1 MRKTVIAAAAA
12 ALVLVGLVFYLT
24 KAGGSSDVALTQEA
38 AEASASAAATVA
50 PSPSPGV
57 ELAKWAGRVCVARDG
72 VGATLVDLG
81 KDLTYDPNSGISVA
95 DQFQVQLDAH
105 LGEINAA
112 MEELGTALGGV
123 PVDYVDASKIVTQVQ
138 ASGETLMK
146 ARDETAVQIDAAR
159 NSQDP
164 LSLAA
169 ALVQAGIS
177 AKSTFDA
184 GKEFIK
190 VLDEATSST
199 RGDLG
204 KAFEAAP
211 QC

>member
-24 KAGGSSDVALTQEA
+24 RAGGSSDVALIA
-38 AEASASAAATVA
+38 NAEASASAVATVA

-112 MEELGTALGGV
+112 MEKLGTALGGV
-123 PVDYVDASKIVTQVQ
+123 PIDYVDASEIVTQVQ
-138 ASGETLMK
+138 ASGNTLMK
-146 ARDETAVQIDAAR
+146 ARDETAVHIDAAR

-190 VLDEATSST
+190 ALDEATSST

>member
-24 KAGGSSDVALTQEA
+24 RAGGSSDVALIAT
-38 AEASASAAATVA
+38 AEASASAVATVA

-105 LGEINAA
+105 LGDINAA

-123 PVDYVDASKIVTQVQ
+123 PIDYVDASEIVTQVQ

-146 ARDETAVQIDAAR
+146 ARDETAVHIDAAR

>member
-24 KAGGSSDVALTQEA
+24 RAGGSSDVALVA
-38 AEASASAAATVA
+38 NAEASASAVATVA

-112 MEELGTALGGV
+112 MEKLGTALGGV

-146 ARDETAVQIDAAR
+146 ARDETAVHIDAAR

-184 GKEFIK
+184 GKEFNK
-190 VLDEATSST
+190 VLDDATSST

>member
-1 MRKTVIAAAAA
+1 MRKTVIAAVAA

-24 KAGGSSDVALTQEA
+24 KAGGSSDVALIA
-38 AEASASAAATVA
+38 NAEASASAAATVA

>member
-24 KAGGSSDVALTQEA
+24 RAGGSSDVALVA
-38 AEASASAAATVA
+38 NAEASASAVATVA

-81 KDLTYDPNSGISVA
+81 KDLTYDPNSGISAA

-123 PVDYVDASKIVTQVQ
+123 PIDYVDASEIVTQVQ
-138 ASGETLMK
+138 ASGKTLMK
-146 ARDETAVQIDAAR
+146 ARDETAVHIDAAR

-184 GKEFIK
+184 GKEFVK
-190 VLDEATSST
+190 VLDDATSST

>member
-24 KAGGSSDVALTQEA
+24 KAGGSSDVALIA
-38 AEASASAAATVA
+38 NAEASASAAATVA

-95 DQFQVQLDAH
+95 DQFQIQLDAH

-146 ARDETAVQIDAAR
+146 ARDETAVHIDAAR

-190 VLDEATSST
+190 VLDDATSST

>member
-1 MRKTVIAAAAA
+1 MRKTVIAAVAA

-24 KAGGSSDVALTQEA
+24 RAGGSSDVALVA
-38 AEASASAAATVA
+38 NAEASASAVATVA

-112 MEELGTALGGV
+112 MEKLGTALGGV

-146 ARDETAVQIDAAR
+146 ARDEAAVHIDAAR
-159 NSQDP
+159 NSEDP

>member
-24 KAGGSSDVALTQEA
+24 KVGGSSDVALIA
-38 AEASASAAATVA
+38 NAGASTSAAATVA

-112 MEELGTALGGV
+112 MEKLGTALGGV
-123 PVDYVDASKIVTQVQ
+123 PIDYVDASKIVTQVQ

-146 ARDETAVQIDAAR
+146 ARDETAVHIDAAR

>member
-24 KAGGSSDVALTQEA
+24 RAGGSSDVALVA
-38 AEASASAAATVA
+38 NAEASASAVATVA

-112 MEELGTALGGV
+112 MEKLGTALGGV
-123 PVDYVDASKIVTQVQ
+123 PIDYVDASKIVTQVQ

-146 ARDETAVQIDAAR
+146 ARDETAVHIDAAR

-190 VLDEATSST
+190 VLDDATSST

>member
-24 KAGGSSDVALTQEA
+24 RAGGSSDVALVA
-38 AEASASAAATVA
+38 NAEASASAVATVA

-95 DQFQVQLDAH
+95 DQFQIQLDAH

-123 PVDYVDASKIVTQVQ
+123 PIDYVDASKIVTQVQ

-146 ARDETAVQIDAAR
+146 ARDETAVHIDAAR

>member
-24 KAGGSSDVALTQEA
+24 KVGGSSDVALIANAGDST
-38 AEASASAAATVA
+38 SAAATVA

-81 KDLTYDPNSGISVA
+81 KDLTYDPNSGISAA

-112 MEELGTALGGV
+112 MEKLGTALGGV

-146 ARDETAVQIDAAR
+146 ARDETAVHIDAAR

-184 GKEFIK
+184 GKEFVK

>member
-24 KAGGSSDVALTQEA
+24 RAGGSSDVALVA
-38 AEASASAAATVA
+38 NAEASASAAATVA

-112 MEELGTALGGV
+112 MEKLGTALGGV
-123 PVDYVDASKIVTQVQ
+123 PIDYVDASKIVTQVQ

-146 ARDETAVQIDAAR
+146 ARDETAVHIDAAR

>member
-12 ALVLVGLVFYLT
+12 VLVLVGLVFYLT
-24 KAGGSSDVALTQEA
+24 KAGGSSDVALIA
-38 AEASASAAATVA
+38 NAGASTSAAATVA
-50 PSPSPGV
+50 PSPSPGG

-123 PVDYVDASKIVTQVQ
+123 PIDYVDVSEIVTQVQ

-146 ARDETAVQIDAAR
+146 ARDETAVHIDAAR

-177 AKSTFDA
+177 AKATFDA
-184 GKEFIK
+184 GKEFVK
-190 VLDEATSST
+190 ALDEATSST

>member
-24 KAGGSSDVALTQEA
+24 RAGGSSDVALVA
-38 AEASASAAATVA
+38 NAEASASAVATVA

-112 MEELGTALGGV
+112 MEKLGTALGGV

-146 ARDETAVQIDAAR
+146 ARDEAAVHIDAAR
-159 NSQDP
+159 NSEDP

-184 GKEFIK
+184 GKEFVK
-190 VLDEATSST
+190 VLDDATSST

>member
-24 KAGGSSDVALTQEA
+24 KAGGSSDVALVA
-38 AEASASAAATVA
+38 NAEASASAAATVA

-95 DQFQVQLDAH
+95 DQFQIQLDAH
-105 LGEINAA
+105 LGDINAA
-112 MEELGTALGGV
+112 MEKLGTALGGV

-204 KAFEAAP
+204 KAFEAAS

>member
-24 KAGGSSDVALTQEA
+24 KVGGSSDVALIA
-38 AEASASAAATVA
+38 NAEASASAAATVA

-112 MEELGTALGGV
+112 MEKLGTALGGV
-123 PVDYVDASKIVTQVQ
+123 PIDYVDASKIVTQVQ

-146 ARDETAVQIDAAR
+146 ARDEAAVHIDAAR
-159 NSQDP
+159 NSEDP

-184 GKEFIK
+184 GKEFVK
-190 VLDEATSST
+190 VLDDATSST

>member
-12 ALVLVGLVFYLT
+12 VLVLVGLVFYLT
-24 KAGGSSDVALTQEA
+24 KAGGSSDVALIA
-38 AEASASAAATVA
+38 NAGASTSAAATVA

-123 PVDYVDASKIVTQVQ
+123 PIDYVDVSEIVTQVQ

-146 ARDETAVQIDAAR
+146 ARDETAVHIDAAR

-177 AKSTFDA
+177 AKATFDA
-184 GKEFIK
+184 GKEFVK

>member
-24 KAGGSSDVALTQEA
+24 KAGGSSDVALIA
-38 AEASASAAATVA
+38 NAEASASAAATVA

-95 DQFQVQLDAH
+95 DQFQIQLDAH

-146 ARDETAVQIDAAR
+146 ARDETAVHIDAAR

>member
-24 KAGGSSDVALTQEA
+24 KAGGSSDVALIA
-38 AEASASAAATVA
+38 NAEASASAAATVA

-123 PVDYVDASKIVTQVQ
+123 PIDYVDASKIVTQVQ

-146 ARDETAVQIDAAR
+146 ARDETAVHIDAAR

>member
-24 KAGGSSDVALTQEA
+24 RAGGSSDVALIA
-38 AEASASAAATVA
+38 NAEASASAVATVA

-123 PVDYVDASKIVTQVQ
+123 PIDYVDASEIVTQVQ
-138 ASGETLMK
+138 ASGNTLMK
-146 ARDETAVQIDAAR
+146 ARDETAVHIDAAR

-190 VLDEATSST
+190 ALDEATSST

>member
-24 KAGGSSDVALTQEA
+24 RAGGSSDVALVA
-38 AEASASAAATVA
+38 NAEASASAVATVA

-72 VGATLVDLG
+72 VGATLVGLG
-81 KDLTYDPNSGISVA
+81 KDLTYDPKSGISVA
-95 DQFQVQLDAH
+95 DQFQIQLDAH

-123 PVDYVDASKIVTQVQ
+123 PIDYVDASKIVTQVQ

-146 ARDETAVQIDAAR
+146 ARDETAVHIDAAR

>member
-24 KAGGSSDVALTQEA
+24 KVGGSSDVALIA
-38 AEASASAAATVA
+38 NAEASASAAATVA

-81 KDLTYDPNSGISVA
+81 KDLTYDPKSGISVA

-112 MEELGTALGGV
+112 MEKLGTALGGV

-146 ARDETAVQIDAAR
+146 ARDEAAVHIDAAR
-159 NSQDP
+159 NSEDP

-184 GKEFIK
+184 GKEFVK
-190 VLDEATSST
+190 VLDDATSST

>member
-24 KAGGSSDVALTQEA
+24 KVGGSSDVALIA
-38 AEASASAAATVA
+38 NAEASASAAATVA

-112 MEELGTALGGV
+112 MEKLGTALGGV
-123 PVDYVDASKIVTQVQ
+123 PIDYVDASKIVTQVQ

-146 ARDETAVQIDAAR
+146 ARDETAVHIDAAR

-184 GKEFIK
+184 GKEFVK
-190 VLDEATSST
+190 VLDDATSST

>member
-1 MRKTVIAAAAA
+1 MRKTVIAAVAA

-24 KAGGSSDVALTQEA
+24 RAGGSSDVALVA
-38 AEASASAAATVA
+38 NAEASASAVATVA

-112 MEELGTALGGV
+112 MEKLGTALGGV
-123 PVDYVDASKIVTQVQ
+123 PIDYVDASKIVTQVQ

-146 ARDETAVQIDAAR
+146 ARDETAVHIDAAR

-190 VLDEATSST
+190 VLDDATSST

>member
-1 MRKTVIAAAAA
+1 MRKTVIAAVAA

-24 KAGGSSDVALTQEA
+24 RAGGSSDVALVA
-38 AEASASAAATVA
+38 NAEASASAVATVA

-112 MEELGTALGGV
+112 MEKLGTALGGV

-146 ARDETAVQIDAAR
+146 ARDETAVHIDAAR

-190 VLDEATSST
+190 VLDDATSST

>member
-24 KAGGSSDVALTQEA
+24 KAGGSSDVALIA
-38 AEASASAAATVA
+38 NAEASASAVATVA

-123 PVDYVDASKIVTQVQ
+123 PIDYVDASEIVTQVQ
-138 ASGETLMK
+138 ASGNTLMK
-146 ARDETAVQIDAAR
+146 ARDETAVHIDAAR

>member
-24 KAGGSSDVALTQEA
+24 KVGGSSDVALIA
-38 AEASASAAATVA
+38 NAEASASAAATVA

-81 KDLTYDPNSGISVA
+81 KDLTYDPNSGISAA

-112 MEELGTALGGV
+112 MEKLGTALGGV
-123 PVDYVDASKIVTQVQ
+123 PIDYVDASKIVTQVQ

-146 ARDETAVQIDAAR
+146 ARDEAAVHIDAAR
-159 NSQDP
+159 NSEDP

-184 GKEFIK
+184 GKEFVK

>member
-24 KAGGSSDVALTQEA
+24 RAGGSSDVALVA
-38 AEASASAAATVA
+38 NAEASASAVATVA

-81 KDLTYDPNSGISVA
+81 KDLTYDPKSGISVA

-112 MEELGTALGGV
+112 MEKLGTALGGV
-123 PVDYVDASKIVTQVQ
+123 PIDYVDASKIVTQVQ

-146 ARDETAVQIDAAR
+146 ARDETAVHIDAAR

>member
-24 KAGGSSDVALTQEA
+24 RAGGSSDVALVA
-38 AEASASAAATVA
+38 NAEASASAVATVA

-112 MEELGTALGGV
+112 MEKLGTALGGV
-123 PVDYVDASKIVTQVQ
+123 PIDYVDASEIVTQVQ
-138 ASGETLMK
+138 ASGKTLMK
-146 ARDETAVQIDAAR
+146 ARDETAVHIDAAR
-159 NSQDP
+159 NSEDP

-184 GKEFIK
+184 GKEFVK
-190 VLDEATSST
+190 VLDDATSST

>member
-24 KAGGSSDVALTQEA
+24 KVGGSSDVALIA
-38 AEASASAAATVA
+38 NAEASASAAATVA

-112 MEELGTALGGV
+112 MEKLGTALGGV

-146 ARDETAVQIDAAR
+146 ARDETAVHIDAAR

-190 VLDEATSST
+190 VLDVATSST

>member
-24 KAGGSSDVALTQEA
+24 KVGGSSDVALIA
-38 AEASASAAATVA
+38 NAEASASAAATVA

-112 MEELGTALGGV
+112 MEKLGTALGGV

-146 ARDETAVQIDAAR
+146 ARDETAVHIDAAR

-184 GKEFIK
+184 GKEFVK
-190 VLDEATSST
+190 VLDDATSST

>member
-24 KAGGSSDVALTQEA
+24 KAGGSSDVALIA
-38 AEASASAAATVA
+38 NAEASASAAATVA

-95 DQFQVQLDAH
+95 DQFQIQLDAH

-123 PVDYVDASKIVTQVQ
+123 PIDYVDASKIVTQVQ

-146 ARDETAVQIDAAR
+146 ARDETAVHIDAAR

>member
-24 KAGGSSDVALTQEA
+24 KAGGSSDVALIA
-38 AEASASAAATVA
+38 NAEASASAAATVA

-81 KDLTYDPNSGISVA
+81 TDLTYDPNSGISVA
-95 DQFQVQLDAH
+95 DQFQIQLDAH

-146 ARDETAVQIDAAR
+146 ARDETAVHIDAAR

>member
-1 MRKTVIAAAAA
+1 MRKTVIAAVAA

-24 KAGGSSDVALTQEA
+24 KAGGSSDVALIA
-38 AEASASAAATVA
+38 NAEASASAAATVA

-146 ARDETAVQIDAAR
+146 ARDETAVHIDAAR

-199 RGDLG
+199 RGDVG

>member
-1 MRKTVIAAAAA
+1 MRKTVIAAVAA

-24 KAGGSSDVALTQEA
+24 KAGGSSDVALIA
-38 AEASASAAATVA
+38 NAEVSASAAATVA

>member
-24 KAGGSSDVALTQEA
+24 KVGGSSDVALIA
-38 AEASASAAATVA
+38 NAEASASAVATVA

-112 MEELGTALGGV
+112 MEKLGTALGGV
-123 PVDYVDASKIVTQVQ
+123 PIDYVDASKIVTQVQ

-146 ARDETAVQIDAAR
+146 ARDETAVHIDAAR

-190 VLDEATSST
+190 VLDDATSST

>member
-24 KAGGSSDVALTQEA
+24 RAGGSSDVALVA
-38 AEASASAAATVA
+38 NAEASASAVATVA

-112 MEELGTALGGV
+112 MEKLGTALGGV
-123 PVDYVDASKIVTQVQ
+123 PIDYVDASKIVTQVQ

-146 ARDETAVQIDAAR
+146 ARDEAAVHIDAAR
-159 NSQDP
+159 NSEDP

-190 VLDEATSST
+190 VLDDATSST

>member
-24 KAGGSSDVALTQEA
+24 RAGGSSDVALVA
-38 AEASASAAATVA
+38 NAEASASAVATVA

-57 ELAKWAGRVCVARDG
+57 ELAKWAGRVCVAREG

-112 MEELGTALGGV
+112 MEKLGTALGGV
-123 PVDYVDASKIVTQVQ
+123 PIDYVDASKIVTQVQ

-146 ARDETAVQIDAAR
+146 ARDEAAVHIDAAR
-159 NSQDP
+159 NSEDP

-184 GKEFIK
+184 GKEFVK
-190 VLDEATSST
+190 VLDDATSST

>member
-24 KAGGSSDVALTQEA
+24 KAGGSSDVALIA
-38 AEASASAAATVA
+38 NAEASASAAATVA

-95 DQFQVQLDAH
+95 DQFQIQLDAH

-123 PVDYVDASKIVTQVQ
+123 PIDYVDASKIVTQVQ

-146 ARDETAVQIDAAR
+146 ARDETAVHIDAAR

-190 VLDEATSST
+190 VLDDATSST

>member
-24 KAGGSSDVALTQEA
+24 RAGGSSDVALVA
-38 AEASASAAATVA
+38 NAEASASAVATVA

-95 DQFQVQLDAH
+95 DQFQIQLDAH

-123 PVDYVDASKIVTQVQ
+123 PIDYVDASEIVTQVQ
-138 ASGETLMK
+138 ASGKTLMK
-146 ARDETAVQIDAAR
+146 ARDETAVHIDAAR